1 MKGRG
6 KERCKENKERRLKKG
21 LKRVRDGYRDEGR
34 KKKQTGGERRE
45 GRKREMR
52 NKEVKQRKRR
62 R

>member
-34 KKKQTGGERRE
+34 KKTDRGRDGKE
-45 GRKREMR
+45 GKG
-52 NKEVKQRKRR
+52 K
-62 R
+62 